1 MGKIDGFLQ
10 YERELPPARDPQE
23 RILDSKEIYQEF
35 PEEKT
40 RIQASRCMDCG
51 VPFCHQGCPLGN
63 LIPDFNDAV
72 FEGEWERAAAILFKT
87 NNFPEFTGRIC
98 PAPCESSCVLSINKP
113 AVTIEHIEK
122 SIAEKAF
129 ELGLVTPTPPKI
141 RTGYK
146 VAVVGSGPAGL
157 AAADQLN
164 KAGHRV
170 VVYERDDKA
179 GGLLRYGIP
188 DFKLE
193 KWSIDRRLAI
203 MEQEGIEFNLGV
215 DIGKEVSLQQLHMDY
230 DAVVLCIGSS
240 RPRAL
245 DIPGTELKGVHF
257 AMEYL
262 TQQNR
267 KVAGEL
273 IPADEDIDARDKHV
287 LVIGGGDTGSDC
299 VGTANRQFA
308 KSITQMQYRPMPAL
322 QRTLEN
328 PWPESPMT
336 MTSSSS
342 HEEGCE
348 RSWGWLTKAFVGDET
363 GKVTGLR
370 VVELEWKS
378 PKEYS
383 IKAESERVLA
393 CDLAFIAIGY
403 ERPAHDAFLGDYAFA
418 LDKRGNFALE
428 DWQTNI
434 KGIFSAGDAYRGQS
448 LVVWAIADGRNAAA
462 AVNNFLLVQQQ

>member
-1 MGKIDGFLQ
+1 MGKADGFLL
-10 YERELPPARDPQE
+10 YDRELPLVRDPKE
-23 RILDSKEIYQEF
+23 RIKDSKEIYQDF
-35 PEEKT
+35 PEDKT
-40 RIQASRCMDCG
+40 QEQAARCMDCG

-72 FEGEWERAAAILFKT
+72 YEGEWERAAKVLFST

-129 ELGLVTPTPPKI
+129 ELGLVKPQPPKS
-141 RTGYK
+141 RSGFA

-157 AAADQLN
+157 AAAAQLN
-164 KAGHRV
+164 QAGHRV
-170 VVYERDDKA
+170 VVFERDDKA

-193 KWSIDRRLAI
+193 KYTIDRRLAI
-203 MEQEGIEFNLGV
+203 MEEEGVEFRYGIE
-215 DIGKEVSLQQLHMDY
+215 IGKDVSLEQLNADY
-230 DAVVLCIGSS
+230 DAVLLCIGSTK
-240 RPRAL
+240 PRAL
-245 DIPGTELKGVHF
+245 SIPGTEFKGVHF

-262 TQQNR
+262 ALQNR
-267 KVAGEL
+267 KVAGES
-273 IPADEDIDARDKHV
+273 IPADVDIDARDKHV

-308 KSITQMQYRPMPAL
+308 KSITQLQYRPMPS
-322 QRTLEN
+322 LERSLDN
-328 PWPESPMT
+328 PWPEWPMT
-336 MTSSSS
+336 YSSSSS

-348 RSWGWLTKAFVGDET
+348 RSWGWLTKEFIADES
-363 GKVTGLR
+363 GKVTGLK

-383 IKAESERVLA
+383 IKAESEKILP

-403 ERPAHDAFLGDYAFA
+403 ERPAHDAFMSDYTFE
-418 LDKRGNFALE
+418 LDKRGNFALN

-434 KGIFSAGDAYRGQS
+434 DGIFSAGDAFRGQS

-462 AVNNFLLVQQQ
+462 AIDKYLLSQE